1 MNPLTTCGDL
11 YDQRISVC
19 VRVRPLNKKEINR
32 KELSVTTIPT
42 ADKIMVGFTC
52 FLNIRLINFYIP
64 TTLRNVLYKYVSGLV
79 FILLNISQGFQKT
92 WNPINSWSL
101 TI

>member
-42 ADKIMVGFTC
+42 ADKIMVGF
-52 FLNIRLINFYIP
+52 IRFVIIKTIKLINTYVTPIFCL
-64 TTLRNVLYKYVSGLV
+64 TLFVSMQSSSSDTKKL
-79 FILLNISQGFQKT
+79 
-92 WNPINSWSL
+92 
-101 TI
+101 